1 MLKLSLEIRLSNKMM
16 FLPLHKISFFYFF
29 RLTKNII
36 FCKLFLFMATLIH
49 SLSTYTLVLLSQVLS
64 NDGLHCSQL
73 LYVSAMECPE
83 TTTNTSDWSFSSIS
97 SMKLIILPLWFK
109 NHNFIK
115 QTTLKYLAQNQQRQ
129 APLISSLHECL

>member
-115 QTTLKYLAQNQQRQ
+115 RTTLKYLAQNQQRQ

>member
-97 SMKLIILPLWFK
+97 SMKLIILPL
-109 NHNFIK
+109 
-115 QTTLKYLAQNQQRQ
+115 
-129 APLISSLHECL
+129 

>member
-83 TTTNTSDWSFSSIS
+83 T
-97 SMKLIILPLWFK
+97 SMD
-109 NHNFIK
+109 
-115 QTTLKYLAQNQQRQ
+115 NQQRQ
-129 APLISSLHECL
+129 APLISLLHDCLYTLYLFTINKK